1 MKKITIALAFLL
13 LCGTAKA
20 QEAKLKPSSTSEP
33 AELLATASEATDS
46 VFKTRIA
53 NEEYQVWLD
62 INFYDSNIIV
72 PNQDIFGELPGY
84 LGSKRDSR
92 KWIILEA
99 EVESNNASLLI
110 TNDYGSED
118 LTATLTCEADSSYT
132 LTQKE
137 GSTMKIAVNGKWVK
151 LPKKLKFVKDK
162 KA

>member
-13 LCGTAKA
+13 LCGAAKA
-20 QEAKLKPSSTSEP
+20 QEAKLKPASTNEP
-33 AELLATASEATDS
+33 AKLLATASEAADS
-46 VFKTRIA
+46 VFKTRIV

-62 INFYDSNIIV
+62 INFYDNNIIV

-118 LTATLTCEADSSYT
+118 LTATLTCNPDGSYT
-132 LTQKE
+132 LIQKE

-151 LPKKLKFVKDK
+151 LPKKLTFIKDK